1 MEEAIRQFKFT
12 ILIITL
18 SLTCCSSIK
27 LIYSLVD
34 DFIERE
40 VYFFLKLDEEGE
52 AFLKDQV
59 DELMAWHNTAMLPRY
74 AAYLRHQ
81 ADQLDNGVFD
91 AVAIAQS
98 WAEGRALLR
107 DAVAG
112 AARYAAGVLVR
123 HTNSKNIDYIRQR
136 MLVRRKEKQEK
147 LLRPKVERI
156 EERVE
161 RLLNSFDRFMGNLY
175 DAQQD
180 LLRQHAVS
188 TVDDAGKLLDN
199 HSQRQSAFLTFLAGS
214 SDEREIASFIEGI
227 LLRSHEFVDPGYL
240 KFSNARMNRFARLLV
255 DILAASTQRQR
266 MLPATTLRNYA
277 QDCTDLSG

>member
-1 MEEAIRQFKFT
+1 LEEAIRQFKFT

-18 SLTCCSSIK
+18 SLTCCSSFK

-98 WAEGRALLR
+98 WAEGRALYER
-107 DAVAG
+107 CG
-112 AARYAAGVLVR
+112 GRGG
-123 HTNSKNIDYIRQR
+123 TIRCGCSSASYEQ
-136 MLVRRKEKQEK
+136 QE
-147 LLRPKVERI
+147 
-156 EERVE
+156 
-161 RLLNSFDRFMGNLY
+161 
-175 DAQQD
+175 
-180 LLRQHAVS
+180 H
-188 TVDDAGKLLDN
+188 
-199 HSQRQSAFLTFLAGS
+199 
-214 SDEREIASFIEGI
+214 
-227 LLRSHEFVDPGYL
+227 
-240 KFSNARMNRFARLLV
+240 
-255 DILAASTQRQR
+255 
-266 MLPATTLRNYA
+266 
-277 QDCTDLSG
+277 